1 MRFGASA
8 TGVCPCLNVH
18 WFALVAF
25 LLAAM
30 ALRAG
35 VAQIQSVSAQPATTH
50 INLLP
55 NPGFEETDA
64 NGMPQGWNWGRGST
78 DAVCRTDD
86 ASEPH
91 RGTKS
96 ILITNGTPFGPN
108 IYGMLWLASAVR
120 LTEGRTYTMSAW
132 VKSEAP
138 GVFNLIGGGDWQ
150 YRVAA
155 PVTAGQWQRISLTFK
170 AEPRDLDFTFRLNTE
185 SETPGIWIDDVKLEE
200 GGQPTLDPE
209 RVPGR
214 FHVLAEDPDGAIQGD
229 GDFLRLYTIDV
240 PRAFNGAISARLDA
254 SPPWSQPLRLTPGLW
269 RLKLQGR
276 ALAMDDTPRALMIAL
291 ESDGQ
296 TNATHR
302 AMVTFYSTS
311 NIQDRIERLRQA
323 LPQLVNDLQA
333 LKAQGAD
340 TSYPAVTL
348 TVLTNF
354 VDYAREDAQQGEVR
368 RGLEQVRDLEIMLPR
383 LQSELAEAIAGRH
396 RFQPVPRW
404 TGDKRPVVR
413 RSSFVA
419 PARMPDGS
427 IREWPVFFTGYG
439 HFGRVVDEM
448 EKWPGY
454 GVNLIQIEM
463 GPSRLMPAEGQ
474 IDDSAPKEMLAILD
488 RARRSGVA
496 VCLLISPHY
505 FPEWALRKWP
515 ALKVRREGFINYC
528 IHAPESR
535 RLLQEFIRA
544 LLGPLKDH
552 PALHSVCLSNEPV
565 NQEAPCEPAR
575 REWQAWLAHR
585 YRTIVDLNAVAGSN
599 FTGFASVPLPDPFG
613 PRPATALW
621 LDYVRFNQES
631 FAGWHQMLADA
642 VHEVAP
648 DLPVH
653 AKAMTWTMVSDWDVN
668 YGVDATLFGRF
679 SNINGNDSA
688 NLFNF
693 GGGGF
698 AQGWELNAVSHDLQR
713 SVLDAPVFNTENH
726 LITDRETRRVPA
738 AHIRA
743 ALWQAAIHGQSATT
757 IWVWERTFD
766 PKSDFAGS
774 IMHRPACAEAVGV
787 VACDLLRAAE
797 AVTALQQ
804 APPDVLIF
812 RSESAMVWQGFA
824 YNAAASKL
832 YQALAFCG
840 VTTGFVTER
849 QLEAGMIPRA
859 PVLLVP
865 AVTHISDAACR
876 SLKQYQGRLV
886 MAGHAG
892 LLAKDEHG
900 RDRQTAWTADTL
912 ALDQRLPEPQFLNL
926 VYQRLADWGLK
937 PRVLVHPPG
946 NAAQP
951 TYGVESRSVRTR
963 DGLILNLCN
972 FNQTPVQASLAAEDP
987 RLAPVDVLTGVAVTT
1002 PLTMAPLEVRIL
1014 CFK

>member
-1 MRFGASA
+1 MAVFPGLCVR
-8 TGVCPCLNVH
+8 

-30 ALRAG
+30 APQAG
-35 VAQIQSVSAQPATTH
+35 TARIQSVSTQPATTH

-64 NGMPQGWNWGRGST
+64 NGVPRGWNWGRGST

-91 RGTKS
+91 HGTKS
-96 ILITNGTPFGPN
+96 ILITNGTPYGPN
-108 IYGMLWLASAVR
+108 IYGMLWLASTVR
-120 LTEGRTYTMSAW
+120 LMEGRTYTMSAW

-150 YRVAA
+150 YRVTA
-155 PVTAGQWQRISLTFK
+155 PATTGQWQRISLTFT
-170 AEPRDLDFTFRLNTE
+170 AGPRDLDFTFRLNTE

-200 GGQPTLDPE
+200 GSQPTPDLE
-209 RVPGR
+209 RVTGK
-214 FHVLAEDPDGAIQGD
+214 FHVLADDPDGAIQGD

-240 PRAFNGAISARLDA
+240 LRTFNGTLTASLDA
-254 SPPWSQPLRLTPGLW
+254 SPPWSQPLSLTPGLW
-269 RLKLQGR
+269 CLKLRGR
-276 ALAMDDTPRALMIAL
+276 ALAMDDTPRALSIAL

-296 TNATHR
+296 TKVAHR
-302 AMVTFYSTS
+302 AMVTFYSAS
-311 NIQDRIERLRQA
+311 NVLDRTERLRQA
-323 LPQLVNDLQA
+323 LPRLVHDLQS
-333 LKAQGAD
+333 LQAQGAD

-354 VDYAREDAQQGEVR
+354 VDYASEDALHGEVR
-368 RGLEQVRDLEIMLPR
+368 RGLEQVRDLETMLPR
-383 LQSELAEAIAGRH
+383 LKSELAEAIAGKR

-404 TGDKRPVVR
+404 TGAKRPLVR

-427 IREWPVFFTGYG
+427 IQERPMFFTGYG
-439 HFGRVVDEM
+439 HFGRVVEEM

-463 GPSRLMPAEGQ
+463 GPSRLMPAEGR
-474 IDDSAPKEMLAILD
+474 IDESAPQEMLAILD
-488 RARRSGVA
+488 RAQKSGVA

-505 FPEWALRKWP
+505 FPEWALKKWP
-515 ALKVRREGFINYC
+515 ALKVRREGFIDYC

-575 REWQAWLAHR
+575 RQWHEWLAHR
-585 YRTIVDLNAVAGSN
+585 YRAIADLNAVAGSN
-599 FTGFASVPLPDPFG
+599 FTGFASVPLPDPFA

-621 LDYVRFNQES
+621 LDFVRFNQEV

-648 DLPVH
+648 GLPVH
-653 AKAMTWTMVSDWDVN
+653 AKAMTWTMVSDWDVHC
-668 YGVDATLFGRF
+668 GVDATLFGRF
-679 SNINGNDSA
+679 SDINGNDSA

-693 GGGGF
+693 GSGGF
-698 AQGWELNAVSHDLQR
+698 AQGWEMNALSHDLQR
-713 SVLDAPVFNTENH
+713 SVRDAPVFNTENH
-726 LITDRETRRVPA
+726 LIADRETRRVPA

-797 AVTALQQ
+797 AVTDLQQ

-824 YNAAASKL
+824 YNATASRL

-840 VTTGFVTER
+840 LTIGFVTER
-849 QLEAGMIPRA
+849 QLEAGLIPHA
-859 PVLLVP
+859 PVLFIP
-865 AVTHISDAACR
+865 AVTHISDAACLT
-876 SLKQYQGRLV
+876 LKQYPGRLV

-900 RDRQTAWTADTL
+900 RDRPTAWTADTL
-912 ALDQRLPEPQFLNL
+912 AFDQNLPEPQLLKL
-926 VYQRLADWGLK
+926 VYQRLADWGLG

-951 TYGVESRSVRTR
+951 TYGVESRTVRAR

-987 RLAPVDVLTGVAVTT
+987 HLVPVDALTGTAITS
-1002 PLTMAPLEVRIL
+1002 PLTLTPLEVRL
-1014 CFK
+1014 LRFK